1 MDIKKYEVFL
11 KAIERGSL
19 NNVSDDMGYT
29 HSGISKMMN
38 SMEKELGF
46 PLIKR
51 NNKGISL
58 TAEGEAVIDQIRLI
72 VNENAKLEEQMA
84 LIKGVERGVVRVGT
98 FPTLSITW
106 LPGFLNYFHE
116 KHPGI
121 GVEVIEDNDIEYL
134 EQGLSRG
141 VFDVGLMSKQEEHK
155 YKWYNLVDD
164 EYVVLLPSKHRLV
177 SCDMI
182 TAHTI
187 EKENLILFK
196 NTKGYDQDIIQLAKY
211 MDLNTVT
218 GFTCNSDLTV
228 AVMVQDGDSIAL
240 VPRTIAEFAEEHFE
254 VQWRPFRNAVIRR
267 VGFAVKSNENL
278 SPSVKCFLKEAKNYF
293 QKEHE

>member
-58 TAEGEAVIDQIRLI
+58 TSEGELVIDQIRLI

-84 LIKGVERGVVRVGT
+84 LIKGVEKGIVRIGT
-98 FPTLSITW
+98 FPSLSVTW
-106 LPGFLNYFHE
+106 LPGFMNYFHD

-121 GVEVIEDNDIEYL
+121 DVEIIEDNTIEYL

-141 VFDVGLMSKQEEHK
+141 IFDVVLMSKQKTHN
-155 YKWYNLVDD
+155 YKWVNLTED
-164 EYVVLLPSKHRLV
+164 EYVVLLPSNHKLLDKNIIYLNELR
-177 SCDMI
+177 D
-182 TAHTI
+182 
-187 EKENLILFK
+187 ENIILFK
-196 NTKGYDQDIIQLAKY
+196 NTKGFDQDIVHLTKY
-211 MDLNTVT
+211 MDCDRYK
-218 GFTCNSDLTV
+218 GFTSNSDLSATIMV
-228 AVMVQDGDSIAL
+228 AGGGFVTLI
-240 VPRTIAEFAEEHFE
+240 PRIFAEFAEEHFD
-254 VQWRPFRNAVIRR
+254 VCLRPLHDTIVRT
-267 VGFAVKSNENL
+267 VGFAVKPNEDL
-278 SPSVKCFLKEAKNYF
+278 SPSVKCLLREAKAYF
-293 QKEHE
+293 GE

>member
-11 KAIERGSL
+11 KAVERGSL
-19 NNVSDDMGYT
+19 NNVSDDLGYT

-58 TAEGEAVIDQIRLI
+58 TSEGKQVIDQIRLI
-72 VNENAKLEEQMA
+72 VKENAKLEEQMA
-84 LIKGVERGVVRVGT
+84 LIKGVEIGTVRIGT

-121 GVEVIEDNDIEYL
+121 RVEVIEDQTMEYL
-134 EQGLSRG
+134 EQNLSRG
-141 VFDVGLMSKQEEHK
+141 IIDVAIMSRQENHH

-164 EYVVLLPSKHRLV
+164 EYVVIV
-177 SCDMI
+177 STSHKL
-182 TAHTI
+182 TAKSTI
-187 EKENLILFK
+187 FLNELKSENVILFK
-196 NTKGYDQDIIQLAKY
+196 NAKGFDQDIIRLTKY
-211 MDLNTVT
+211 VDLNEYA

-228 AVMVQDGDSIAL
+228 TKMVEGGDFVAL
-240 VPRTIAEFAEEHFE
+240 VPRLIAEFAEQHFDVE
-254 VQWRPFRNAVIRR
+254 WRPLNRTITRQ
-267 VGFAVKSNENL
+267 VGFAVKENEDL
-278 SPSVKCFLKEAKNYF
+278 SPSVKCLLKEVKQYF
-293 QKEHE
+293 KE